1 MLEKIDLTKKLEK
14 QSYREKM
21 EALELELGRLQRE
34 CHAYK
39 IPVMIVLE
47 GFGASGK
54 GVQIGKLIQALDPR
68 GFRVHAITG
77 ETEEEQKYPF
87 LRRFW
92 IKTPENGKIA
102 IYDTSWYR
110 RVLARGFRV
119 HAITGETEE
128 EQKYPFLRRF
138 WIKTPE
144 NGKIAIYDTS
154 WYRRVLADRFSGNTE
169 KEELEDSYAAICS
182 FEEQLTAGGTVMI
195 KLFLAIDQKEQK
207 KRFEKLLE
215 SKETAWRVS
224 REDWEKNEKYD
235 SYVRMIEEALQRTDT
250 DYAPWTIV
258 EATDRRF
265 ATVKIYTT
273 VIEAL
278 KEADSYVRMIEE
290 ALQRTD
296 TDYAPWTIV
305 EATDRRFATVKI
317 YTTVIEALKEA
328 VAEKKAEAG
337 REISQETEETE
348 TWENRELE
356 ESVLAKVDLT
366 KSYTEKE
373 YHKKKKKLQKKIR
386 KLHGE
391 LYRRQI
397 PVIIGFEGWDAGGKG
412 GAIKRLTEK
421 MDPRGFTVNTTAAPN
436 DYEKAHHYLWRFWK
450 NVPKKGHVAVYDRT
464 WYGRVMVERIEGFCT
479 KKEWQRAFKEIN
491 DMEAQF
497 VQSGAIVLKFWMQI
511 DKEEQ
516 RKRFEER
523 QKNPEKQWK
532 ITEEDW
538 RNRDK
543 WDAYEEAVNEMLIR
557 TSTPEAPWV
566 IVEGNCKYYARIKV
580 LEAVIEAIEKRLESR

>member
-1 MLEKIDLTKKLEK
+1 M
-14 QSYREKM
+14 
-21 EALELELGRLQRE
+21 
-34 CHAYK
+34 
-39 IPVMIVLE
+39 
-47 GFGASGK
+47 
-54 GVQIGKLIQALDPR
+54 
-68 GFRVHAITG
+68 
-77 ETEEEQKYPF
+77 
-87 LRRFW
+87 
-92 IKTPENGKIA
+92 
-102 IYDTSWYR
+102 
-110 RVLARGFRV
+110 
-119 HAITGETEE
+119 
-128 EQKYPFLRRF
+128 
-138 WIKTPE
+138 
-144 NGKIAIYDTS
+144 
-154 WYRRVLADRFSGNTE
+154 
-169 KEELEDSYAAICS
+169 
-182 FEEQLTAGGTVMI
+182 
-195 KLFLAIDQKEQK
+195 
-207 KRFEKLLE
+207 
-215 SKETAWRVS
+215 
-224 REDWEKNEKYD
+224 
-235 SYVRMIEEALQRTDT
+235 
-250 DYAPWTIV
+250 
-258 EATDRRF
+258 
-265 ATVKIYTT
+265 
-273 VIEAL
+273 
-278 KEADSYVRMIEE
+278 
-290 ALQRTD
+290 
-296 TDYAPWTIV
+296 
-305 EATDRRFATVKI
+305 
-317 YTTVIEALKEA
+317 IEALKEA

-348 TWENRELE
+348 TWENRELK

-523 QKNPEKQWK
+523 QKNPKKQWK

>member
-1 MLEKIDLTKKLEK
+1 MID
-14 QSYREKM
+14 
-21 EALELELGRLQRE
+21 
-34 CHAYK
+34 
-39 IPVMIVLE
+39 
-47 GFGASGK
+47 
-54 GVQIGKLIQALDPR
+54 
-68 GFRVHAITG
+68 
-77 ETEEEQKYPF
+77 
-87 LRRFW
+87 
-92 IKTPENGKIA
+92 
-102 IYDTSWYR
+102 
-110 RVLARGFRV
+110 
-119 HAITGETEE
+119 
-128 EQKYPFLRRF
+128 
-138 WIKTPE
+138 
-144 NGKIAIYDTS
+144 
-154 WYRRVLADRFSGNTE
+154 
-169 KEELEDSYAAICS
+169 
-182 FEEQLTAGGTVMI
+182 
-195 KLFLAIDQKEQK
+195 
-207 KRFEKLLE
+207 
-215 SKETAWRVS
+215 
-224 REDWEKNEKYD
+224 
-235 SYVRMIEEALQRTDT
+235 
-250 DYAPWTIV
+250 
-258 EATDRRF
+258 
-265 ATVKIYTT
+265 
-273 VIEAL
+273 
-278 KEADSYVRMIEE
+278 E

-328 VAEKKAEAG
+328 VAEKRAEAG

-412 GAIKRLTEK
+412 GAINRLTEK

-543 WDAYEEAVNEMLIR
+543 WDAYEEAVNELLIR